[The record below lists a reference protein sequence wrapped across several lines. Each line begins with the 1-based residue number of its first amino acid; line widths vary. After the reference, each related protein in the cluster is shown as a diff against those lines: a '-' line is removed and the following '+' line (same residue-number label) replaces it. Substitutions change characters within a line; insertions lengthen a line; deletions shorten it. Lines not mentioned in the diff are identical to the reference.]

1 MSELE
6 ARFNVLRQSA
16 DAAAAAAIEALVQD
30 GADASLHRINVIEFA
45 ADRALPT
52 DTVLDAF
59 LHAAK
64 LGLFEMSWN
73 LLCPGCGG
81 VLNANQSIKT
91 IEQHDYACAICAAG
105 YEPSLDGMVEVAF
118 TVSPRVRKI
127 AAHTP
132 DTLPIWDYMRQIYW
146 SSGIAFPKD
155 VPLDELMKDIVIDWM
170 ELGAGEKATMSLQL
184 PQAFVIVF
192 EPVTHAAHFIDV
204 QGEPT
209 RERQELGM
217 VFNAVQAP
225 TGTLKMRPG
234 PLRLTLENR
243 TDQRVLPQLYVAG
256 DELHHILGQRR
267 KFLSA
272 RHLLTNQTFRDLFRS
287 DMLQIDQR
295 LKITSMTF
303 VFTDLKASTA
313 LYERVGDLAAY
324 DLVKAHFA
332 VLNEVIG
339 RQSGAVVKT
348 IGDAV
353 MASFPTPDR
362 GMAAVLAMRDA
373 MKKLN
378 ADRPAQDLLLKIGI
392 HEGPCLAVTLNDRL
406 DYFGQ
411 TVNIAARVQGLATSH
426 AIFATA
432 PVVNDPAVAG
442 MLADAGL
449 TPVPQRA
456 SLRGIADELTVY
468 EIA

>member
-16 DAAAAAAIEALVQD
+16 DPAAAAAIETLVQD
-30 GADASLHRINVIEFA
+30 GTDASLHRINVIEFA

-91 IEQHDYACAICAAG
+91 IEQQDYACAICAAG

-132 DTLPIWDYMRQIYW
+132 DSLPIWDYMRQIYW

-184 PQAFVIVF
+184 PPSFVIVF

-225 TGTLKMRPG
+225 TGTVKMRPG

-256 DELHHILGQRR
+256 DELHHILGRRR

-287 DMLQIDQR
+287 DMLEIDQR

-362 GMAAVLAMRDA
+362 GIAAVLDMRKAMER
-373 MKKLN
+373 LN
-378 ADRPAQDLLLKIGI
+378 AGRTTEDLLLKIGI

-426 AIFATA
+426 AIFATE

-468 EIA
+468 EIP